1 MTVERIRS
9 FAGAERWQLDYLFD
23 LGFQA
28 WFVHVGVVTAT
39 TGVLV
44 VTHPDET

>member
-28 WFVHVGVVTAT
+28 SGENFY
-39 TGVLV
+39 L
-44 VTHPDET
+44 EI